1 MRLIHEGKIYRHF
14 KGKHYQVLA
23 IGEHTETGEQMVV
36 YRALYGAHRIYI
48 RPLSMFTEE
57 VDRAKYPDTSQRY
70 RFEEI

>member
-1 MRLIHEGKIYRHF
+1 MRLIREGKIYRHF

-36 YRALYGAHRIYI
+36 YSALYGAHRIYI
-48 RPLSMFTEE
+48 RPLSMFAEE
-57 VDRAKYPDTSQRY
+57 VDRAKYPDASQRY